1 MRNCLSRALACAC
14 FVVLVV
20 IVKHAE
26 TAGAVLRHKVDWE
39 AAGWEV
45 VSLDIVSKFEPTIL
59 CDIRS
64 WDYTLFPPGH
74 FDMVWASPVCTEY
87 SRALT
92 MRPQRLEEGDVLVL
106 RALKIM
112 EHFDPLM
119 WVIENPATGLLKTR
133 PFMERLP
140 WVDVTYCKYGTPY
153 RKQTRLWTNMRW
165 RPSRGLCRSGS
176 RCDAWEDGRR
186 LRGAQG
192 GPRLMGGQRER
203 VRGQSRELLYSTPTA
218 LCEEIARAATAELAD
233 RLPG

>member
-1 MRNCLSRALACAC
+1 MPRLLELFCGTKSIGRA
-14 FVVLVV
+14 FQ
-20 IVKHAE
+20 
-26 TAGAVLRHKVDWE
+26 

-64 WDYTLFPPGH
+64 WDYTQFPPGH

-92 MRPQRLEEGDVLVL
+92 MRPRRLEEGDALVL
-106 RALKIM
+106 RALEIM
-112 EHFDPLM
+112 AHFDPLM

-165 RPSRGLCRSGS
+165 RPSR
-176 RCDAWEDGRR
+176 EDGRH

-192 GPRLMGGQRER
+192 GPRLMGGLREK
-203 VRGQSRELLYSTPTA
+203 VRGQSRELLYSIPTA
-218 LCEEIARAATAELAD
+218 LCEEIASAATAELAD
-233 RLPG
+233 RLSIPV

>member
-1 MRNCLSRALACAC
+1 MPRLLELFCGTKSVGRA
-14 FVVLVV
+14 F
-20 IVKHAE
+20 
-26 TAGAVLRHKVDWE
+26 E

-64 WDYTLFPPGH
+64 WDYTTFPGH

-92 MRPQRLEEGDVLVL
+92 TRPRRLLEALVL
-106 RALKIM
+106 SALVIIA
-112 EHFDPLM
+112 HFDPLM
-119 WVIENPATGLLKTR
+119 WIVENPATGLLKTR

-140 WVDVTYCKYGTPY
+140 CMDVTYCKYGTPY

-176 RCDAWEDGRR
+176 RCEAWQDGRH
-186 LRGAQG
+186 LRAA
-192 GPRLMGGQRER
+192 GQYER
-203 VRGQSRELLYSTPTA
+203 VSQSRELLYSVPAA
-218 LCEEIARAATAELAD
+218 LCEEIACAATEELAE
-233 RLPG
+233 RLSIPD